1 MKATEMKA
9 HKGITIGGSSIAAL
23 LGVSEYETP
32 AQAIARLKG
41 ERVTPDND
49 AMLRGRIA
57 EQFLMDYCQEK
68 FGFNYIEKQKVVTIG
83 VAHATADAFGFN
95 DNGELVLFE
104 FKSSSYIKDID
115 QIPIQYQLQ
124 CIWYCGL
131 FNIEKCELLI
141 GDGYFNVRRFA
152 VLRDDELFNSID
164 DKIGEIYQRHII
176 GNEPVPLSDKEIL
189 NEFSNLKETV
199 PNIVTAET
207 ITTQDV
213 QRYLELKEQAKSI
226 ENQIKEIEDKIKL
239 EIKDNDGVQVGNTI
253 FTWTPQTR
261 ESLDTK
267 KLKSELPD
275 VFEKYCKTST
285 YRVLRMKNL
294 K

>member
-23 LGVSEYETP
+23 LGVSDYETP

-41 ERVTPDND
+41 ERVINDNE
-49 AMLRGRIA
+49 AMMRGRIA
-57 EQFLMDYCQEK
+57 EKFLMDYCVEK
-68 FGFNYIEKQKVVTIG
+68 FGFNYLEKQKVVTVG

-95 DNGELVLFE
+95 EKELVLFE

-115 QIPIQYQLQ
+115 QIPIQYKLQ

-131 FNIEKCELLI
+131 FNIEKCELII

-164 DKIGEIYQRHII
+164 EKIGEMYQKHII
-176 GNEPVPLSDKEIL
+176 GNEPVPLSDKDIL
-189 NEFSNLKETV
+189 NEFVNLKETV

-213 QRYLELKEQAKSI
+213 QRYLELKEQAKAI
-226 ENQIKEIEDKIKL
+226 ESQIKEIEDRIKL
-239 EIKDNDGVQVGNTI
+239 EIKENEGVQVGNTI
-253 FTWTPQTR
+253 FTWTPQAR
-261 ESLDTK
+261 ESVDTK

-275 VFEKYCKTST
+275 IYEKYCKISN